1 MNLSMIVFLLFFAGV
16 VLSFGLLFFEI
27 LRVDKRA
34 IADGYGLKS
43 QISGK
48 SCASGQLVC
57 VSFKAPTLNKSIS
70 FDYVLQ
76 LYTDGVNVT
85 GTYKYH
91 VRNTTYSGEVF
102 LSFKKNRVKG
112 RTLMGGLRTVE
123 GVVSPNG
130 VRLTRGYPPK
140 SFLSILN
147 GPYEYSIRNG
157 QIQFNK
163 TTRAGNISA
172 ESTLRI
178 EDNRLYGR
186 VFHGPQKTWA
196 IDVDVMYQ
204 GIKSEAVS
212 LAVVLACD
220 NILSFHHS
228 D

>member
-1 MNLSMIVFLLFFAGV
+1 MIVFLLFFAGV
-16 VLSFGLLFFEI
+16 VLFFGLLFFE
-27 LRVDKRA
+27 LHRVDKRA
-34 IADGYGLKS
+34 IAHGYGLKS
-43 QISGK
+43 QIGGEPCS
-48 SCASGQLVC
+48 SGQLVC
-57 VSFKAPTLNKSIS
+57 VAFKAPTLNKSIS
-70 FDYVLQ
+70 FEYALQ

-91 VRNTTYSGEVF
+91 VRNTSYSGEVF

-112 RTLMGGLRTVE
+112 RTLMGGLRTLE

-130 VRLTRGYPPK
+130 VRLTRGYPPE

-147 GPYEYSIRNG
+147 GPYEYSVRNG
-157 QIQFNK
+157 QTQFDK

-172 ESTLRI
+172 ESMLRI

-186 VFHGPQKTWA
+186 VLHGPQKTWA
-196 IDVDVMYQ
+196 IDVDVTYQ
-204 GIKSEAVS
+204 GIKIEAVS